1 MSDQLCWNCG
11 KKKKNLHHCDD
22 DNIRCDSCCMRVDGA
37 HVSLPPKPL
46 DPRHAHLA
54 LMAAVLIK
62 PIPPS
67 HEREWAIRDRLE
79 LAREILAEVEAQERE
94 GAK

>member
-1 MSDQLCWNCG
+1 MSSTCKHCG
-11 KKKKNLHHCDD
+11 
-22 DNIRCDSCCMRVDGA
+22 RQRVGCQCPA
-37 HVSLPPKPL
+37 EIEPKPL

-54 LMAAVLIK
+54 LMAAVLMK